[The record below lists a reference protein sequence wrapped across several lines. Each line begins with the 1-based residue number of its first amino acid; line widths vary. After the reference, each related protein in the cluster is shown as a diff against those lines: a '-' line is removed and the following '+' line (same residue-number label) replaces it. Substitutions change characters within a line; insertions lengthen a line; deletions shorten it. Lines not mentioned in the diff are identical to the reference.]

1 MLHLCHTKINHLFLI
16 TCLLIF
22 SATSAFARS
31 NNKLT
36 AGDQFLLAVAAN
48 STGTAQRYLQMG
60 VPIDYS
66 STNRDVIKQVSV
78 RADKVNQFL
87 AGNQRYQYAS
97 GTAYDIALAHAQA
110 GMVKWLL
117 KKGANPAKN
126 YFKQEIERTYF
137 ANNYPSSYLNLPYK
151 ERAVIISV
159 GKVLAL
165 AVAENDAQRVSQ
177 LLSIEPRAIHYQGNK
192 LFPNILRLG
201 KWRIANLFLSKGKDI
216 DKLTRLEDTLAYPL
230 DSEPTNYA
238 ILQGLLRHARKAKK
252 LRYQP
257 LILKAMKKQDARALK
272 MLVHAGA
279 SLNPKHSKPPLFIA
293 AEQKNMRTVALLL
306 KLGADPDQKY
316 TLESLLHKAVSNNNL
331 ELAETLLA
339 GGANPNIKNYNK
351 QTPIEVAIHKVKPD
365 MALLLLNHRADVRVL
380 SDYSKDSLLHIAV
393 REKKPLLVRRLI
405 QAGAPVNAKNSGKET
420 ALLMAVRDKQFAMV
434 TDLLAA
440 GANPNIKDRYNK
452 TPLEIALTNKNIA
465 FAEALIKAKANVNI
479 TDSSP
484 DGRSPLIIATQQVN
498 IPLIKMLLKAGA
510 NPNFEKTYGNRTAL
524 HVAISKAD
532 LNMMRLL
539 LNAKADV
546 DIRGDYRQTA
556 LHLAVNKKHLGMV
569 NLLLK
574 YHPSI
579 NVLDQT
585 GNSALHDA
593 VISKN
598 LPIVTRLLQAGA
610 QPNTVNN
617 QGETPLTDA
626 LTLRKA
632 QIAKQLVIKGAKV
645 NVLNN
650 KQQSPYDIARLRG
663 LVGIANYL
671 RRRGAKTSEEIG
683 VIKGLNIRVI
693 K

>member
-1 MLHLCHTKINHLFLI
+1 MLHLCRTKINHLFFI

-22 SATSAFARS
+22 FGTSAFAKS
-31 NNKLT
+31 NNELT

-48 STGTAQRYLQMG
+48 NTGAAQRYLQMG
-60 VPIDYS
+60 VPIDFS

-97 GTAYDIALAHAQA
+97 GTAYDVALAHAQA
-110 GMVKWLL
+110 GMVRWLL

-137 ANNYPSSYLNLPYK
+137 ANNYPASYLNLPYK
-151 ERAVIISV
+151 ERAIIISV

-165 AVAENDAQRVSQ
+165 AVAENDVHRVAQ

-216 DKLTRLEDTLAYPL
+216 DKLTRLEDTIAYPL

-238 ILQGLLRHARKAKK
+238 ILQGLLHHARKAKK

-293 AEQKNMRTVALLL
+293 AEQKNMKTVALLL

-316 TLESLLHKAVSNNNL
+316 ILDSLLHKAVSSNNL
-331 ELAETLLA
+331 ELTRILLV
-339 GGANPNIKNYNK
+339 GGANPNIKHYNK
-351 QTPIEVAIHKVKPD
+351 QTPIEVAIHKVKPA
-365 MALLLLNHRADVRVL
+365 MALLLLNHRANVKVL
-380 SDYSKDSLLHIAV
+380 SRHSKDSLLHIAV
-393 REKKPLLVRRLI
+393 REKKPLLVQRLI
-405 QAGAPVNAKNSGKET
+405 QAGTPVNAKNMAKET
-420 ALLMAVRDKQFAMV
+420 ALLMAVRDKQLSMV
-434 TDLLAA
+434 TELLAA

-452 TPLEIALTNKNIA
+452 TPLQIALTNKNIA
-465 FAEALIKAKANVNI
+465 FADALINARVDVNAI
-479 TDSSP
+479 DAS
-484 DGRSPLIIATQQVN
+484 GNSPLIVAAEQVN
-498 IPLIKMLLKAGA
+498 IPLIKKLLKAGA
-510 NPNFEKTYGNRTAL
+510 KPNFERRYGNRTAL

-546 DIRGDYRQTA
+546 NIRGDYRQTS
-556 LHLAVNKKHLGMV
+556 LQLAVNKKHLAMV

-574 YHPSI
+574 YRPSI
-579 NVLDQT
+579 NVLDQSD
-585 GNSALHDA
+585 NSALHNA
-593 VISKN
+593 VLSRN
-598 LPIVTRLLQAGA
+598 LPIVKRLLQAGA

-626 LTLRKA
+626 LSRRKA
-632 QIAKQLVIKGAKV
+632 QIAKQLVEKGAKV

-650 KQQSPYDIARLRG
+650 RQQSPYDIARIRG
-663 LVGIANYL
+663 LLGIANYL
-671 RRRGAKTSEEIG
+671 RRKGAKTSEEIG
-683 VIKGLNIRVI
+683 VIKGLNVKIIR
-693 K
+693 